1 MYNEIEVLKNIN
13 KNTKIRIESCYI
25 IYNLIDNNM
34 FKEKLLTFIEEYM
47 KVLNEVDII
56 FDSINV
62 DFDYNDLSSRMCM
75 YFTIKC
81 ELLKNNKL
89 SNISRMLI
97 NGNIMGIIDVNE
109 SISKYANIDE
119 TILEILNQLKQI
131 EENNI
136 KELYKTI

>member
-13 KNTKIRIESCYI
+13 KNTKIGIESCYI